1 MSHAYHMQ
9 YLISKQISSNT
20 LPIKKMLKMEM
31 NLHVNQ
37 HLKTGVE
44 IFWEVFCFYFG
55 NYFFS
60 MVSIGGGDVS
70 GGGGLSLQR
79 R

>member
-1 MSHAYHMQ
+1 MQ
-9 YLISKQISSNT
+9 YLISKQISSIT

-37 HLKTGVE
+37 RLKTGVE
-44 IFWEVFCFYFG
+44 IFGELFCFYFG
-55 NYFFS
+55 NYFSCF

-70 GGGGLSLQR
+70 GGGGLFLQR